1 MKKLLG
7 IVVLGLLFVNPAHSK
22 VGKGDLQMS
31 PEVLKHFIKY
41 LRNEYAKTFVIS
53 PDGKFATYTICGA
66 KMCSGSSIFK
76 QCKKETGSKC
86 YIFSQR
92 KKQKKIIRWNNVDY
106 IFPNEHWYYNEMVK
120 SEFLKGSN
128 KGIKKE
134 ISDNDIIDILNKFG
148 FISGNLALQETE
160 TETTTS
166 TTLTKKKVEKKTT
179 TSNISPELKLI
190 EDMYKSGALTKEEYE
205 KAKNR
210 ALK

>member
-1 MKKLLG
+1 
-7 IVVLGLLFVNPAHSK
+7 I
-22 VGKGDLQMS
+22 
-31 PEVLKHFIKY
+31 EY
-41 LRNEYAKTFVIS
+41 LRNEYAKTFMIS
-53 PDGKFATYTICGA
+53 NDGKFATYSICDA
-66 KMCSGSSIFK
+66 KMCTGKSIFK
-76 QCKKETGSKC
+76 QCKNESGKKC

-106 IFPNEHWYYNEMVK
+106 IFPSEQWYYNEMVK

-128 KGIKKE
+128 KGVKKE

-148 FISGNLALQETE
+148 FISGNLALQQTE
-160 TETTTS
+160 TETRTS

-179 TSNISPELKLI
+179 TSNISPKLKLI

-205 KAKNR
+205 EAKNR

>member
-1 MKKLLG
+1 M
-7 IVVLGLLFVNPAHSK
+7 NP
-22 VGKGDLQMS
+22 
-31 PEVLKHFIKY
+31 
-41 LRNEYAKTFVIS
+41 T
-53 PDGKFATYTICGA
+53 
-66 KMCSGSSIFK
+66 
-76 QCKKETGSKC
+76 
-86 YIFSQR
+86 
-92 KKQKKIIRWNNVDY
+92 
-106 IFPNEHWYYNEMVK
+106 
-120 SEFLKGSN
+120 
-128 KGIKKE
+128 KKE

-160 TETTTS
+160 AETTTS